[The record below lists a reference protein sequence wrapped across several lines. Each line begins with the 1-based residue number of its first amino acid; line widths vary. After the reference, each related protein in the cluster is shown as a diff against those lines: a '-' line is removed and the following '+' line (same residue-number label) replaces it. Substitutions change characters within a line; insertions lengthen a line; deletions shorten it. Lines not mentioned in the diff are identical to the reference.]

1 MTPSS
6 GVVRG
11 RAHLF
16 DLRVYWEDT
25 DAAGIVY
32 YANYLKF
39 AERARSEMLRLLGIA
54 QDEQR
59 RTTGTV
65 FAVKSCRAEYLAPAR
80 LDDELTV
87 ETRLAGLRH
96 ASLGLDQTIWRGEQ
110 RLVDLALRIACLG
123 PDLKPTR
130 LPKAL
135 RAALA
140 QHLET
145 SALTSSELSR
155 SRGDTDNH
163 GH

>member
-1 MTPSS
+1 VTLSS
-6 GVVRG
+6 GIVRG
-11 RAHLF
+11 RAHRF
-16 DLRVYWEDT
+16 ELRIYWEDT

-59 RTTGTV
+59 RTTGVV
-65 FAVKSCRAEYLAPAR
+65 FAVKSCHAEYLSPAR
-80 LDDELTV
+80 LDDQLTV
-87 ETRLAGLRH
+87 ETRLAALGR
-96 ASLGLDQTIWRGEQ
+96 ASLELDQTIWCGER

-130 LPKAL
+130 LPKTL
-135 RAALA
+135 RTALA
-140 QHLET
+140 RHLEN
-145 SALTSSELSR
+145 SALTSSDLAR
-155 SRGDTDNH
+155 SPGDNDNH